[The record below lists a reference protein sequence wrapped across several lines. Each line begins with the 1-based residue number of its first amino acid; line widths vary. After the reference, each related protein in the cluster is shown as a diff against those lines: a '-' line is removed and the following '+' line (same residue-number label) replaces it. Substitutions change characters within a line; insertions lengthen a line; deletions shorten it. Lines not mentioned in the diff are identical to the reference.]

1 MLIRYQAFLGCVFGS
16 LLACNSNVVLAN
28 STVVARWDFGT
39 EETTPLVAHG
49 DVHRDQP
56 GPRPPEFPTFN
67 ESNTAVKLDGKGAR
81 FSFAAP
87 GDHEK
92 FNFTNGETI
101 SLEAWVKL
109 ESIGEGQNVYVIG
122 KGRTGD
128 NASNVDNQNW
138 ALRLRK
144 LGGDIK
150 VSFLFATPRETTTR
164 EAKSSSSAPRADDAH
179 WHRWTSNSGFTTM
192 NRWHHIAVSYTF
204 GEPDSVRGW
213 IDGKLME
220 GRWDMGGST
229 KEAPVVDDDAVWIGS
244 SMGGLDAAS
253 LKGWIDSVAV
263 HRGAL
268 EDAVMMSQFQRA
280 KPLADLPPKL
290 EAFPRAVRFAFL
302 EGQASHRE
310 WPEVYEESTKPLETS
325 TETPDL
331 AAAQFLMTKMPQR
344 YDSGGIRASWKAPVM
359 LRAVADVSLPAGATK
374 FMVRT
379 RGLSRLWVGDEV
391 IVRTQPPGGSTD
403 GHQPVDPLPKPP
415 LPGMR
420 IVGYGV
426 QEAFGVVELEKPE
439 ILRVILESMIGG
451 SAYRA
456 DSGEMMVGVLK
467 PGASVYELL
476 QPTGTDESATAITDD
491 AMVNTLASTNRAID
505 RFDRTVRQQKA
516 ASEDEFWH
524 ERHRIASEWAQKHF
538 AAPESASRDSISIDH
553 FVDAKIQRA
562 KDSLASDDDDK
573 LAHQPS
579 MFQDQVLPILRKH
592 CFRCHGDQDEE
603 GGLRL
608 TSREAM
614 LSGGDSGEAAI
625 VPGDPHRGELLARIM
640 SDDEGERM
648 PPSTKLNAEELA
660 TLTDWISGG
669 AAWSVTID
677 RAALAVSPVTD
688 DAAFLRRAF
697 LDTVGQPPT
706 ESEAREFLDDK
717 DAAKR
722 SRLIDRLLRDDRWA
736 DHWVSYW
743 QDVLAENPNLLKPSL
758 NNTGPFRW
766 YLHDALIDNRPLDR
780 MVTEIVMMRGSER
793 EGGSAGF
800 GMAADNDA
808 PMATRGIVLA
818 SAFIGVQLQC
828 ARCHDSPYHQTKQR
842 DLFSLAAMMSRKNL
856 TVPKSST
863 VAAGFFEKNS
873 GRESLISVTLKPGVP
888 VEPSWPFDDLLDATR
903 SLDELMHDPKD
914 ARERLAASVTAPWN
928 KRFAQVMV
936 NRIWKRLIGAGI
948 VEPADDWEI
957 GLPSHPE
964 LLDWLASELVTSG
977 YDAKHVA
984 SLIMNSQIYQR
995 EAVGQNRH
1003 VDPDQ
1008 RYFAAPDRRRLT
1020 AEQVVDSL
1028 VASSGKALDV
1038 DELTFDPEAKRPAT
1052 TMINL
1057 GAPSRSWMFATLSN
1071 ERDRPSL
1078 AFPRATA
1085 VVDVLEAFG
1094 WTGSRQNAVT
1104 ERDLEPNVLQ
1114 PGAIANGVFTSW
1126 MTAASDKSSLAD
1138 LAVESQNASSVVD
1151 SIYLR
1156 FLSRMPTEQESLTF
1170 VPILEQGFEDR
1181 LVSPDQVQPVVYPP
1195 MLRRVSWSN
1204 HLAEDANRVK
1214 IEMEQRARNGDPAD
1228 PRLKPDWRMLFEDV
1242 VWAVVNS
1249 PEFVWVP

>member
-1 MLIRYQAFLGCVFGS
+1 MSIRSPFLLGWFFCS
-16 LLACNSNVVLAN
+16 LLACNTTMAWAKS
-28 STVVARWDFGT
+28 SVVARWDFGT

-67 ESNTAVKLDGKGAR
+67 ESNTSVKLDGKGAR

-128 NASNVDNQNW
+128 NVSNVDNQNW

-150 VSFLFATPRETTTR
+150 VSFLFATPRE
-164 EAKSSSSAPRADDAH
+164 AKSSPAPRADDAH

-204 GEPDSVRGW
+204 GKPESIRGW
-213 IDGKLME
+213 IDGKPMQ
-220 GRWDMGGST
+220 GRWDMGGAT
-229 KEAPVVDDDAVWIGS
+229 EEAPVVDDDAVWIGS

-268 EDAVMMSQFQRA
+268 DDAVINSQFKRA
-280 KPLADLPPKL
+280 APLAESPPKL
-290 EAFPRAVRFAFL
+290 DAVPKAVRFAFL
-302 EGQASHRE
+302 EGQASHHE
-310 WPEVYEESTKPLETS
+310 WPEVYEEATKPVEVS
-325 TETPDL
+325 AETPDW
-331 AAAQFLMTKMPQR
+331 AASQFLMTKMPQR
-344 YDSGGIRASWKAPVM
+344 YDSWGIRSSWKAPV
-359 LRAVADVSLPAGATK
+359 LIQACTQVAIPAGKTK

-379 RGLSRLWVGDEV
+379 RGLSRLWVGDRV
-391 IVRTQPPGGSTD
+391 VVRTKPLGGSTD
-403 GHQPVDPLPKPP
+403 GHQPVDPLPEPP
-415 LPGMR
+415 MPGMR

-426 QEAFGVVELEKPE
+426 QEAFGEIELEKPE
-439 ILRVILESMIGG
+439 TLRVVLEAMIGG

-467 PGASVYELL
+467 PGATVYELL
-476 QPTGTDESATAITDD
+476 QPTGTDESATPITDA
-491 AMVNTLASTNRAID
+491 AMANALASTNQAID
-505 RFDRTVRQQKA
+505 RFDRFVRQRKA
-516 ASEDEFWH
+516 ATEDDFWH
-524 ERHRIASEWAQKHF
+524 NRHRIATEWAKEHLV
-538 AAPESASRDSISIDH
+538 APEAVNNESLSIDH
-553 FVDAKIQRA
+553 FLGDKIQRA
-562 KDSLASDDDDK
+562 QDSMASEASAELADK
-573 LAHQPS
+573 PS
-579 MFQDQVLPILRKH
+579 AFQDQVLPILRKH

-648 PPSTKLNAEELA
+648 PPSTKLSAEEIT
-660 TLTDWISGG
+660 TLTEWISGG
-669 AAWSVTID
+669 AAWNVTID
-677 RAALAVSPVTD
+677 RAALAVSPMTD
-688 DAAFLRRAF
+688 DASFLRRAF
-697 LDTVGQPPT
+697 LDTVGQPPS

-717 DAAKR
+717 DTAKR
-722 SRLIDRLLRDDRWA
+722 SRLIDRLLSDDRWA

-818 SAFIGVQLQC
+818 SAFMGVQLQC
-828 ARCHDSPYHQTKQR
+828 ARCHDSPYHETKQR
-842 DLFSLAAMMSRKNL
+842 DLFSLAAMMSRKDV

-863 VAAGFFEKNS
+863 VAPGFFEKNS

-888 VEPSWPFDDLLDATR
+888 VAPSWPFDDLLEDTR
-903 SLDELMHDPKD
+903 SLDQLMHDPRD
-914 ARERLAASVTAPWN
+914 ARERLAASITAPWN

-964 LLDWLASELVTSG
+964 LLEWLASELVTSG
-977 YDAKHVA
+977 YDAKHLVR
-984 SLIMNSQIYQR
+984 LIMNSQIYQR

-1028 VASSGKALDV
+1028 VASSGKPLDV
-1038 DELTFDPEAKRPAT
+1038 DDLTFDPEAKRPAT

-1057 GAPSRSWMFATLSN
+1057 GSPSRSWMFATLSN

-1094 WTGSRQNAVT
+1094 WTGSRQNAIT
-1104 ERDLEPNVLQ
+1104 ERDVEPNVLQ

-1126 MTAASDKSSLAD
+1126 MTAASAKSSLAD
-1138 LAVESQNASSVVD
+1138 LAVESKDASSLVD
-1151 SIYLR
+1151 SIFLR
-1156 FLSRMPTEQESLTF
+1156 FLSRMPTEHESLTF
-1170 VPILEQGFEDR
+1170 MPMLEQGFQDR
-1181 LVSPDQVQPVVYPP
+1181 LVPPDQVQPVVYPP

-1214 IEMEQRARNGDPAD
+1214 IEMEERARDGDPAD
-1228 PRLKPDWRMLFEDV
+1228 PRLKPEWRMLFEDV